1 MRVHVPNGLRG
12 ANAGLEAGASSPGR
26 LDWGWPPRVAPTR
39 SARLDPRAP
48 PPRACA
54 NSPNCTSTGSDWHRE
69 HSELTRMP
77 AATGNCSR
85 QPAPES
91 RSHVTLSPPPLRTS
105 RPLFAITPHS
115 FPVLLCS
122 SQSSGH
128 LVPCCSLS
136 LSRREHSMLA
146 PGLARSRTS
155 RLNYG
160 APRWPPSTPE
170 TSLGGMTS
178 RTALSR
184 HRKLTARNPLS
195 IPTLSR
201 VERESRP
208 SGSAELASL

>member
-39 SARLDPRAP
+39 SARLDPRAA
-48 PPRACA
+48 PPRACNHA
-54 NSPNCTSTGSDWHRE
+54 LNCTITRPVWQTE
-69 HSELTRMP
+69 HCASTRMP
-77 AATGNCSR
+77 AATGHCS
-85 QPAPES
+85 PPFAPES
-91 RSHVTLSPPPLRTS
+91 RSHVALSPPPLRAS
-105 RPLFAITPHS
+105 RPLFAVAPHS
-115 FPVLLCS
+115 FRVLLCS

-136 LSRREHSMLA
+136 LSGREHSMLA
-146 PGLARSRTS
+146 RRLPRSRTS